1 MSVELLTSVQ
11 LWLKVD
17 LASYRPLGGV
27 GGGGLGGGGHFGFGG
42 VGWGRGRTTL
52 WISVNIKS

>member
-27 GGGGLGGGGHFGFGG
+27 GGGGLGGGGG
-42 VGWGRGRTTL
+42 GWGGGGGGGGGTL